1 MLDVLCRKPPPARV
15 DFSHQR
21 SAPPL
26 PLGGEGRGEGG
37 ISCFVARFLQ
47 SMLDVS
53 WLFVFHL
60 FVLVLVLVL
69 VISRHFIGCS
79 MLVVECWMFPPYSS
93 VSSSSVPAQYPPP
106 SAPQNQNPPATTGIP
121 PQPSSLP
128 PPSAPPP
135 SADVP
140 PRLLSGS
147 FHPARPNPPHLPDPT
162 PPGHSSHNSPD
173 LHSPVP

>member
-21 SAPPL
+21 SAPAL

-60 FVLVLVLVL
+60 FVLVLVLV
-69 VISRHFIGCS
+69 ISRHFIGCS
-79 MLVVECWMFPPYSS
+79 MLVVECWMCSVENLLRLGSTSVINAPHPLSHSGERAGVRGASLALWQGFYRACWMFLGCSCSTFSFSS
-93 VSSSSVPAQYPPP
+93 SFSSSSYRD
-106 SAPQNQNPPATTGIP
+106 T
-121 PQPSSLP
+121 SL
-128 PPSAPPP
+128 
-135 SADVP
+135 DV
-140 PRLLSGS
+140 RCWLLNVGC
-147 FHPARPNPPHLPDPT
+147 FPL
-162 PPGHSSHNSPD
+162 
-173 LHSPVP
+173 